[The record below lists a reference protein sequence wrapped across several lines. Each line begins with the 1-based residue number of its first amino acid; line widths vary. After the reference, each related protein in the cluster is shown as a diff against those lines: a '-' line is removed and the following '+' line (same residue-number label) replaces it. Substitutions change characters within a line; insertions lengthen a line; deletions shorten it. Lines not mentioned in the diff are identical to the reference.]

1 MPPPSRCP
9 GNFSKFV
16 LEREEENGKGRNRSS
31 CWFIFPLVFS
41 HLAVPP
47 TDGPQPNPAQNFPPS
62 IPLPAPLSFHACM
75 RGWPLPSPPTSSS
88 PPAVFWG
95 KGEGREPSQTCLG
108 YDDDDDDTDIIN
120 EQRVGGR
127 WKTLG
132 IRGSGRHHRVAPPRT
147 AVYCNGWRCVALRG
161 DDEFGP
167 TATMS
172 GWTFSFALWYIFIRR
187 YKGPPRWR
195 KKGTAE

>member
-1 MPPPSRCP
+1 M
-9 GNFSKFV
+9 
-16 LEREEENGKGRNRSS
+16 GKGRNRSS

-108 YDDDDDDTDIIN
+108 DDDDDDDTDIIN

-127 WKTLG
+127 WKTMG
-132 IRGSGRHHRVAPPRT
+132 IRGSGRHHRIAPPLT
-147 AVYCNGWRCVALRG
+147 EVYCNGWGGVALRCG
-161 DDEFGP
+161 
-167 TATMS
+167 ATMS
-172 GWTFSFALWYIFIRR
+172 LGRR
-187 YKGPPRWR
+187 RR
-195 KKGTAE
+195 